1 MSEDNHCTQF
11 AGVRGTHQACEYTH
25 FLLHG
30 NDRLCV
36 ATNRS
41 EKVRRLHIAYCNTHF
56 SHQRHTL
63 EKFLKGELKCTPV
76 QIADSIALLIKHDV
90 TKPNS
95 EKWIGTYSREQD
107 TAYFIG
113 NGGKRVMDLQDCLL
127 GMNEK

>member
-76 QIADSIALLIKHDV
+76 QIADSIALLIKQHYLIV
-90 TKPNS
+90 MSQNRTLKSGS
-95 EKWIGTYSREQD
+95 ERIRENK
-107 TAYFIG
+107 T
-113 NGGKRVMDLQDCLL
+113 LL
-127 GMNEK
+127 ISLAMVERG